1 MILVTKNIIKSMEAR
16 RSLVNEDNENDE
28 DNQWQDKCIN
38 VMDTY
43 GMLNML
49 RYILIICML
58 IFSYVGNPPS
68 ENDITDCNPTYEF
81 YNKTLC
87 KDTYNELVRGNKMT
101 VYIVLVVLLGQAGT
115 FFIKLFLYFTKYI
128 RIILNTKGFKSGRG
142 MCATSIG
149 FLVLAF
155 ILIRCFYCF
164 ASTDSQWRGFY
175 KCANSNNNGMKILNN
190 VWLQGLFT
198 AGMIFLLIIS
208 IKLLKT
214 KDFTEFKNDSSNNY
228 NYYTSRQPYHNLAH
242 RVYISFVPPPAEG
255 IPIIPESTDK
265 TQYVTYESPQH
276 SSNNTNTDKV
286 NV

>member
-1 MILVTKNIIKSMEAR
+1 MESH
-16 RSLVNEDNENDE
+16 RSFVNENEEIPE

-58 IFSYVGNPPS
+58 IFSYVGHPPS
-68 ENDITDCNPTYEF
+68 EKNITDCNPTYQF
-81 YNKTLC
+81 YNKTVC

-128 RIILNTKGFKSGRG
+128 KIILNTNGFKSGRG
-142 MCATSIG
+142 ACATFIG
-149 FLVLAF
+149 FAVLAF

-164 ASTDSQWRGFY
+164 ASTDSQWRGIF

-190 VWLQGLFT
+190 IWLQGIFT
-198 AGMIFLLIIS
+198 ACMIILLILA

-214 KDFTEFKNDSSNNY
+214 KNYIEFKYDSSNNY
-228 NYYTSRQPYHNLAH
+228 NYYTSSKPYYNLAN
-242 RVYISFVPPPAEG
+242 RIYISFVPPPAEG
-255 IPIIPESTDK
+255 IPINPESSDK
-265 TQYVTYESPQH
+265 NQYVTYESPQH
-276 SSNNTNTDKV
+276 SISNKDNI